1 MDVTVVEAYVNSDYF
16 QGKNTPVYPYIGAGS
31 GTTRMQWSGDTAN
44 ALGTY
49 GGVNTIIAQ
58 QNLLFDGTYLHTGAS
73 GINIGGPSLGTRFA
87 NISREAD
94 GSLSHT
100 QLIHSNTAGIGN
112 RGDIVYR
119 SGGSGGSISAAPT
132 NAVIQKDTYYVHD
145 GSGYEAGAEVIIEID
160 GVVATGDFDVN
171 MSWALKDGAASMAIM
186 MSLYP
191 DLFTLVPPV
200 RLSNLGG
207 GGDGIVM
214 TDNDGDLTASADIVV
229 DSINFG
235 DSVSNISLDSAGNM
249 VFTDDVGGP
258 YELSELVSGGTSIS
272 ATTLVDNDTTY
283 VVVGDSA
290 QDRSI
295 HLMYTIVRDTSY
307 QEGIIKIL
315 YDGSDVYILDDFQDN
330 GVGSG
335 VVFTAEIDSAG
346 YINLVATTTSTGEDA
361 TFKATVKRIMI

>member
-1 MDVTVVEAYVNSDYF
+1 
-16 QGKNTPVYPYIGAGS
+16 
-31 GTTRMQWSGDTAN
+31 
-44 ALGTY
+44 
-49 GGVNTIIAQ
+49 
-58 QNLLFDGTYLHTGAS
+58 
-73 GINIGGPSLGTRFA
+73 
-87 NISREAD
+87 
-94 GSLSHT
+94 
-100 QLIHSNTAGIGN
+100 
-112 RGDIVYR
+112 
-119 SGGSGGSISAAPT
+119 
-132 NAVIQKDTYYVHD
+132 
-145 GSGYEAGAEVIIEID
+145 
-160 GVVATGDFDVN
+160 
-171 MSWALKDGAASMAIM
+171 
-186 MSLYP
+186 
-191 DLFTLVPPV
+191 
-200 RLSNLGG
+200 
-207 GGDGIVM
+207 
-214 TDNDGDLTASADIVV
+214 V

-235 DSVSNISLDSAGNM
+235 DSVSNIGLDSAGNM
-249 VFTDDVGGP
+249 VFTDDAGGP
-258 YELSELVSGGTSIS
+258 YELSELVSGGTSIG